1 MGRLQPHSFPRTC
14 GFPCTAQYRLAGQRV
29 KDACGAATA
38 AGLRPV
44 PDPPPG
50 SHDRA
55 PARAKQP

>member
-1 MGRLQPHSFPRTC
+1 MIG
-14 GFPCTAQYRLAGQRV
+14 LAGLRV